1 MISACRQLYQT
12 MRSFP
17 EVKWVFFCCCFVH
30 FCPFGQSKLRQFAIV
45 WLHIQSSCMWHWVHN
60 TPQPKHTSTPPLWHN
75 VNIPLAV
82 FQVLL
87 AQRENLLNS
96 GQIFDRRLRVGPRLD
111 DHLFFTAGFGSG
123 YLKKKKKYKTV
134 VFIATV
140 ALSYARWP
148 CWFNYEK
155 AAGQSKRKKQC

>member
-1 MISACRQLYQT
+1 

-60 TPQPKHTSTPPLWHN
+60 TPPPKHTSTPPLWHN

-96 GQIFDRRLRVGPRLD
+96 GQIFDQRLRVGPRLD

-123 YLKKKKKYKTV
+123 YLKKKKKKIQDSSVYRHSGPFIRKMAVLIQLRESSWTIQEKKTV
-134 VFIATV
+134 LV
-140 ALSYARWP
+140 L
-148 CWFNYEK
+148 
-155 AAGQSKRKKQC
+155 

>member
-1 MISACRQLYQT
+1 

-60 TPQPKHTSTPPLWHN
+60 TPPAQTHLHPSSVAQCEHPACSFPGTFGTAWKLVELRTNIRPTAPGWTSTGRPP
-75 VNIPLAV
+75 V
-82 FQVLL
+82 FHSWFWVGLL
-87 AQRENLLNS
+87 K
-96 GQIFDRRLRVGPRLD
+96 
-111 DHLFFTAGFGSG
+111 
-123 YLKKKKKYKTV
+123 KKKKKYKTV